1 MSKIMVKYV
10 EGGDKIGNTNQAVEI
25 KMHNKDNTKEAD
37 EILARIIDEL
47 EKQGKKPSEL
57 IRYLNLPRGIFAA
70 WKAGRSRYYCEHLA
84 AISQFLDVSVEYLV
98 IGEKQNNKI
107 SNSMEQELID
117 CFRCLDKA
125 KQEAVL
131 QNVRWLSGSDK

>member
-1 MSKIMVKYV
+1 
-10 EGGDKIGNTNQAVEI
+10 VEI

-47 EKQGKKPSEL
+47 EKQEKKPSEL